1 MCTCAINYFHC
12 RCLTAGRT
20 DGKTDGRTDGR
31 NTGCFLL
38 HFYIFYSEIFRLSAC
53 KCIFL
58 TSPLV
63 RACVRACV
71 RVCVCVWASGADSF
85 IPPFL
90 RFHMLVWG
98 KIYVLVAVVVVAGA
112 GWRRRRSVQ
121 SASSIHMTYR
131 RKAPVCTDFVS
142 AVCSVW
148 SDPLRVIA
156 QFLCLQDTR
165 SGDDG
170 GSGGIIRLKQGDH
183 TWVGVGTG
191 GD

>member
-1 MCTCAINYFHC
+1 
-12 RCLTAGRT
+12 
-20 DGKTDGRTDGR
+20 
-31 NTGCFLL
+31 
-38 HFYIFYSEIFRLSAC
+38 
-53 KCIFL
+53 
-58 TSPLV
+58 
-63 RACVRACV
+63 
-71 RVCVCVWASGADSF
+71 
-85 IPPFL
+85 
-90 RFHMLVWG
+90 
-98 KIYVLVAVVVVAGA
+98 
-112 GWRRRRSVQ
+112 
-121 SASSIHMTYR
+121 MTYR

-191 GD
+191 GTDHLSAVLWVFLDWTRPNCHLLRPG